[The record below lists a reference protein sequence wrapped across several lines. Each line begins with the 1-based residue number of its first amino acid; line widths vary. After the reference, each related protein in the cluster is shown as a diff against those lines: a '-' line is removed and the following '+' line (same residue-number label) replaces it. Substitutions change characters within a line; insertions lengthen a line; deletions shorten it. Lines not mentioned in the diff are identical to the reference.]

1 MVGETQS
8 RDPNVKATKTEEVE
22 YFSKNPNSIRNRK
35 NRAIKCSIGY
45 PILNQTVKDTEKV

>member
-8 RDPNVKATKTEEVE
+8 RDSNVKATKTEEVE

-35 NRAIKCSIGY
+35 NRSIKCSIGY